1 MQAKPSAS
9 NRTER
14 IALGVAQ
21 LIHLELSQAPVPLQP
36 TAPLPISQSDRAAFA
51 RLGRVAR
58 SCHPCR
64 PPRVGSRIVTIEQAI
79 PMLALKLVVKLLLAL
94 ALAVVAVRCPSID
107 LHVTIPAGAAA
118 VIAVAR

>member
-1 MQAKPSAS
+1 MGDNPGTP
-9 NRTER
+9 NRIER

-21 LIHLELSQAPVPLQP
+21 VAYPELSQGPVPLQP
-36 TAPLPISQSDRAAFA
+36 TAPLPISQPDRAACA

-64 PPRVGSRIVTIEQAI
+64 PPRVRSRIVTIERAI

-94 ALAVVAVRCPSID
+94 ALAVVAVRCPSSD
-107 LHVTIPAGAAA
+107 LHVTIPTMAAA